1 MNTLQEANIGEFIK
15 AATVERPG
23 VAVSVARLRV
33 AYEHSVGPI
42 GRSVF
47 LAELGRAGYQ
57 LVEVAGTTLDVGR
70 QLIQSA

>member
-1 MNTLQEANIGEFIK
+1 MNTLQEPNVGEFVK

-23 VAVSVARLRV
+23 VATSVARLRA

-57 LVEVAGTTLDVGR
+57 LVEIGGTTLVVGR
-70 QLIQSA
+70 QLIPSA